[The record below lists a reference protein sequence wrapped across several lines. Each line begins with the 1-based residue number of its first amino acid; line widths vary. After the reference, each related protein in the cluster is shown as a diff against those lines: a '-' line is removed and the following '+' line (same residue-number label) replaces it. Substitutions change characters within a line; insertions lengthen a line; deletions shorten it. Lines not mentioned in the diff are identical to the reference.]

1 LWYAEKYP
9 LTLLSISAIVET
21 WVILNH
27 DAIATHNMKL
37 SIIIVSWNV
46 KNDLIRCLKSLYENQ
61 PSSTFEVIV
70 VDNASTDGTV
80 EAIKN
85 NFPEVVVLSNSENRG
100 FAAAN
105 NQGIERS
112 RGKYI
117 LLLNPDTIAHP
128 DSLNI
133 LINFMDENADVGA
146 CGPRLLNED
155 GTIQPSARRFPAFRG
170 ALYRHTALRFLR
182 IFRNEYKKWLMKDFD
197 HKTQM
202 DVDQVMGAA
211 LMVKRS
217 ITDRIG
223 TMDEQFFMYY
233 EEVDLCY
240 RVKQAGWR
248 VVFVPAAVITH
259 FGGQS
264 SGQVPVGK
272 RIMMLTS
279 LLKFFRKHRGKS
291 ITAAFS
297 CIFKPAIIL
306 RAICDLIVG
315 ILSYI
320 FSVITINSQKRKRS
334 AAKIKTSSVLLGKYC
349 GKLLLKT

>member
-1 LWYAEKYP
+1 
-9 LTLLSISAIVET
+9 V
-21 WVILNH
+21 
-27 DAIATHNMKL
+27 KL
-37 SIIIVSWNV
+37 SIIIISWNV
-46 KNDLIRCLKSLYENQ
+46 KNDLIRCLKSLYEYQ
-61 PSSTFEVIV
+61 PSNKFEVVV

-117 LLLNPDTIAHP
+117 LLLNPDTIVHP

-133 LINFMDENADVGA
+133 LVNFMDGNADVGA
-146 CGPRLLNED
+146 CGPKLLNED
-155 GTIQPSARRFPAFRG
+155 GTIQPSARRFPTFRG

-202 DVDQVMGAA
+202 DIDQVMGAA

-264 SGQVPVGK
+264 SGQIPVGK

-279 LLKFFRKHRGKS
+279 LLKFFRKHRGRLP
-291 ITAAFS
+291 TAVFN
-297 CIFKPAIIL
+297 CLFKPAIIV
-306 RAICDLIVG
+306 RDICNIAAG
-315 ILSYI
+315 AFAYI
-320 FSVITINSQKRKRS
+320 FSVIIMNKKQRRKS
-334 AAKIKTSSVLLGKYC
+334 AAKVKNSLILLGKYC